1 MLLVVL
7 ELNIDL
13 YKMELRVMLKGR
25 QLNQWVL
32 VPLLPQLSLSN
43 GSY

>member
-25 QLNQWVL
+25 QLNKWVL